1 MDKTIYNKA
10 ADRLRVLCSRREY
23 SSGDMLAKAAE
34 YLARYGTDSQEVPDA
49 AASIV
54 ESLRR
59 DGYVDDLRYASAFAR
74 DKALL
79 SGWGRIKIRYALAA
93 KGLPEDTIAGAL
105 ESIDSQEAD
114 RKLEKLALAKLKTLS
129 GDQQWKLKLI
139 RFLLSRGYS
148 YDAVSRTVAHM
159 AHDAE
164 NG

>member
-105 ESIDSQEAD
+105 ESVDPQEAD
-114 RKLEKLALAKLKTLS
+114 RKLEKLALSKRPPVEAEAHQVPALARIQLRCCVQDS
-129 GDQQWKLKLI
+129 GPY
-139 RFLLSRGYS
+139 G
-148 YDAVSRTVAHM
+148 A
-159 AHDAE
+159 
-164 NG
+164 